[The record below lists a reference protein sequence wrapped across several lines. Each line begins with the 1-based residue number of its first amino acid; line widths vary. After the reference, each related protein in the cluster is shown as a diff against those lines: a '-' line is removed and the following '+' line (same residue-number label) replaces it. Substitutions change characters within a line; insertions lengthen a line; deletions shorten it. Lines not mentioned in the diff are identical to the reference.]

1 MQTAQFIEASVRN
14 AGALDTGLLIARL
27 VFGLTLSA
35 HGAQKLF
42 GWFGGDSL
50 TSTGGFFELL
60 GFRPGRVFAAI
71 AVLTEIVAGLLIT
84 FGLLGSVGPALML
97 SVMIVAAGAV
107 HWTRGFFATTNGI
120 ELPLFYATVAI
131 ALALTGPALLSLDAL
146 LGLEA
151 LWSPVF
157 ATTALT
163 VGVIVGFGNL
173 AARRPAPSAS
183 AAG

>member
-1 MQTAQFIEASVRN
+1 MQIAQFIEPSVRN

-35 HGAQKLF
+35 HGAQELV
-42 GWFGGDSL
+42 GWFGGESL

-71 AVLTEIVAGLLIT
+71 AVRTEIVAGLLIT

-107 HWTRGFFATTNGI
+107 HWTRGF
-120 ELPLFYATVAI
+120 
-131 ALALTGPALLSLDAL
+131 LAHDQWHRAAQGDGCCIPAK
-146 LGLEA
+146 
-151 LWSPVF
+151 
-157 ATTALT
+157 
-163 VGVIVGFGNL
+163 
-173 AARRPAPSAS
+173 
-183 AAG
+183 